1 MKPLDRLSDYLVAV
15 ERRLRLMAVTRGVA
29 ATAAAALI
37 FTLVAV
43 LLANFFAFSK
53 PSVTGARF
61 LLFFGVTFALAAALV
76 YPLIRLNRRRAARE
90 AETRYPQF
98 QERLLTVSEKMEQN
112 PSDPFLPLLA
122 DDTLSVAQHTEPK
135 KVAKGSLLFG
145 FSSAAVV
152 SMLVLLWL
160 GLYGPGFLGYG
171 TSLLWGG
178 LPKAN
183 MKPFYD
189 IEVQPGNHTV
199 KKRANETI
207 TARLVGFTAPKVRL
221 FGKYSSS
228 SQWDPVEMRT
238 QADGTA
244 YEFVI
249 PGLLESLDYYV
260 EAGGVRSK
268 TFKLTVMDLP
278 AVKSMTTTYHYP
290 AWTGLPDFVENPGGD
305 LRAVEGTTA
314 DVEIKTDKPL
324 ANGALMLDDG
334 SKIPLHAGANGSLA
348 AKVPIQ
354 KDGQYHVAA
363 LENGEDVRLTEDY
376 FIEAQKDHPP
386 EVKITRPGR
395 DFRASPIEEV
405 TITAES
411 KDDFGLKNVELHYS
425 VNGGEEKT
433 ASLLQERNA
442 KNSTASMTLALEDF
456 KLQPGDIV
464 SFYAEA
470 KDARNSTRTDMF
482 FIEAQPFERNYTQSQ
497 QGGGGGGGG
506 GGEEQNQLSQ
516 REKEIIAATWN
527 EMKGSGATGTEAENA
542 AFLSQV
548 QSKIRDQAKSLS
560 DRMKS
565 RQLSDAGDS
574 FKTFANDMDQA
585 VAAMG
590 PASDKLKGASWKDA
604 LGPEEKALQ
613 HLERAES
620 VFRDIQVAFGNQ
632 GGGGGGAQGGARDL
646 EGLFDLE
653 LDTEKNQFES
663 APSMQSAG
671 QMQKQIDD
679 ALQKLDQLAKRQ
691 QELADQQHNP
701 QTLAQ
706 KRYEQEMLRR
716 QAEQLQ
722 QQLDQLQRQAQNQQS
737 QQGQQGQQNQQGQQG
752 QQSSSQSGQS
762 GQSGSQGQ
770 IDSQRMQQTVQQLQQ
785 ALDNMRQAASSQ
797 QAGTP
802 QSEADA
808 RRAAEQLKQAE
819 QTLSSL
825 RREEAGGKLDD
836 LTRQADDLAQR
847 QQNFEG
853 QLRRAVTGG
862 QSGDQGQQQEEQR
875 GPFGRRS
882 LAGGRMSPQQA
893 QQLSDDRSKE
903 TADLKRLEQ
912 EMQNTVRDLAGSQP
926 KASSQLREA
935 LGQMQ
940 QQELP
945 RDMERNGQWIRQG
958 LADYAVLSEPTIT
971 QGMNN
976 LRDQLHG
983 VQQAMEQNKD
993 GKGAGGDDKENKAV
1007 EEALNKVEN
1016 LRQQIEA
1023 LQQRQGQNGQKGQQ
1037 GPGQNAQQ
1045 GQQQGQGQGQGQNG
1059 QQQGNQSGQAGGAGN
1074 QGGYQQGS
1082 LNRNGQPQYGPNGG
1096 ATISPNGGTNYGL
1109 NGGYWYG
1116 NPNGPVRADVDR
1128 QYRET
1133 LSQLDRLQGQ
1143 LQNDPDTL
1151 RDLQSLIRE
1160 MQRLNPFTGSN
1171 DAELSGRIQAAMVA
1185 DIEHVELELRRKVD
1199 EATSGGST
1207 RSAGAEPIPQGFAD
1221 AVAEYFRRL
1230 SSSTPGSQPATNK

>member
-1 MKPLDRLSDYLVAV
+1 MRPLDRLSDYLVAV
-15 ERRLRLMAVTRGVA
+15 ERRLRVMAVTRGIA
-29 ATAAAALI
+29 ATAVAALV
-37 FTLVAV
+37 FTVAAV
-43 LLANFFAFSK
+43 LLANSFAFSK

-61 LLFFGVTFALAAALV
+61 LLFLGVAFAIGAALV
-76 YPLIRLNRRRAARE
+76 YPVIRLNRRRAARE
-90 AETRYPQF
+90 AESRYPEF
-98 QERLLTVSEKMEQN
+98 EERLLTLSEKMEQN
-112 PSDPFLPLLA
+112 AGDPFLHLLA
-122 DDTLSVAQHTEPK
+122 DDTLNVAQNTEPK
-135 KVAKGSLLFG
+135 QVAKGSWLFG

-178 LPKAN
+178 LPKAG
-183 MKPFYD
+183 MQPFYN
-189 IEVQPGNHTV
+189 IEVHPGDHTV

-207 TARLVGFTAPKVRL
+207 TARLHGFTAPKVRM

-268 TFKLTVMDLP
+268 TYKLTVVDLP
-278 AVKSMTTTYHYP
+278 AVKSITTTYHYP
-290 AWTGLPDFVENPGGD
+290 AWTGLPDYVENPGGD

-314 DVEIKTDKPL
+314 DLEIKTDKPL
-324 ANGALMLDDG
+324 ANGALLLDDG
-334 SKIPLHAGANGSLA
+334 SKIPLRAGASGSLL

-386 EVKITRPGR
+386 EIKVTRPGH

-405 TITAES
+405 TITTEA
-411 KDDFGLKNVELHYS
+411 KDDFGLKDVAIHYS

-433 ASLLQERNA
+433 APLLQDRNG
-442 KNSTASMTLALEDF
+442 KNSTGSMALALEDF
-456 KLQPGDIV
+456 KIQPGDIV

-470 KDARNSTRTDMF
+470 KDARNSTRTDMY

-506 GGEEQNQLSQ
+506 AMDDQNQMSQ
-516 REKEIIAATWN
+516 RQKEIIAATWN
-527 EMKGSGATGTEAENA
+527 ELKGSGAKGTEAENA
-542 AFLSQV
+542 TFLSQV
-548 QSKIRDQAKSLS
+548 QSKLGDQAKSLA

-574 FKTFANDMDQA
+574 FKTFVTDMEQA
-585 VAAMG
+585 AAAMG
-590 PASDKLKGASWKDA
+590 PASDKLKGANWKDA

-613 HLERAES
+613 YLERAEA

-663 APSMQSAG
+663 AQQMQSAD
-671 QMQKQIDD
+671 QRQQQIDD
-679 ALQKLDQLAKRQ
+679 ALQKLEQLARRQ
-691 QELADQQHNP
+691 QELSDAQRNP
-701 QTLAQ
+701 QTLAE
-706 KRYEQEMLRR
+706 KRYQQEMLRR
-716 QAEQLQ
+716 EAEQLQ
-722 QQLDQLQRQAQNQQS
+722 QQLDQLQRQSQNQMGQQRGQQSQS
-737 QQGQQGQQNQQGQQG
+737 QQGQGQ

-762 GQSGSQGQ
+762 GQGSQ
-770 IDSQRMQQTVQQLQQ
+770 IENQRLKQTVDRLQQ

-808 RRAAEQLKQAE
+808 RRAAEQLKEAE

-825 RREEAGGKLDD
+825 RKEESGNKVED
-836 LTRQADDLAQR
+836 LARQADDLAQR

-853 QLRRAVTGG
+853 QLRRAVTGQQGG
-862 QSGDQGQQQEEQR
+862 QNGQGQQEQQ
-875 GPFGRRS
+875 GPFGRQ
-882 LAGGRMSPQQA
+882 LNGGRMSSQQQ
-893 QQLSDDRSKE
+893 QQLYDERAKE
-903 TADLKRLEQ
+903 TEDLKHLEQ
-912 EMQNTVRDLAGSQP
+912 QMQSTVRDLAGTQP
-926 KASSQLREA
+926 KTSSQLREA
-935 LGQMQ
+935 LGQEQ

-945 RDMERNGQWIRQG
+945 RDMQRNGEYIRRG
-958 LADYAVLSEPTIT
+958 LGEYAVLSESMIT
-971 QGMNN
+971 QGLNQ

-983 VQQAMEQNKD
+983 VQQAMEQDKDGKD
-993 GKGAGGDDKENKAV
+993 GKGAGDDKESKAV
-1007 EEALNKVEN
+1007 QDALSKVEN

-1023 LQQRQGQNGQKGQQ
+1023 LQQRQGQKGQNGQQ
-1037 GPGQNAQQ
+1037 
-1045 GQQQGQGQGQGQNG
+1045 QGQGQNG
-1059 QQQGNQSGQAGGAGN
+1059 QQQGNQNGQGGGN
-1074 QGGYQQGS
+1074 QGSYQQGS
-1082 LNRNGQPQYGPNGG
+1082 LNRNGQPNGPNGAAVG
-1096 ATISPNGGTNYGL
+1096 PNNATNYGL
-1109 NGGYWYG
+1109 GGGLWYG
-1116 NPNGPVRADVDR
+1116 NPNGGVRADVEHD
-1128 QYRET
+1128 YRDT
-1133 LSQLDRLQGQ
+1133 LEQLGRLQSQ
-1143 LQNDPDTL
+1143 LQNDPNTE

-1160 MQRLNPFTGSN
+1160 MQRLNPFTYSN
-1171 DAELSGRIQAAMVA
+1171 DSELSSRIQAAMVA
-1185 DIEHVELELRRKVD
+1185 DIERVEVELRRKVD
-1199 EATSGGST
+1199 DMTVGGST
-1207 RSAGAEPIPQGFAD
+1207 RSAGAEPIPPGYAD
-1221 AVAEYFRRL
+1221 AVAEYWRKL
-1230 SSSTPGSQPATNK
+1230 SGSKLSDSK

>member
-53 PSVTGARF
+53 PSVTSARF
-61 LLFFGVTFALAAALV
+61 LLFFGVAFALAAALV

-98 QERLLTVSEKMEQN
+98 EERLLTLSERMEQN
-112 PSDPFLPLLA
+112 PGDPFLPLLA

-135 KVAKGSLLFG
+135 KVAKSSWLFG

-178 LPKAN
+178 SPKAG

-207 TARLVGFTAPKVRL
+207 TARLIGFTAPKVRL

-290 AWTGLPDFVENPGGD
+290 SWTGLPDFVQNPGGD
-305 LRAVEGTTA
+305 LRAVEGTIA

-324 ANGALMLDDG
+324 ANGALVLDDG
-334 SKIPLHAGANGSLA
+334 SKIPLHAGPNGSLV

-354 KDGQYHVAA
+354 KDGQYNVAA
-363 LENGEDVRLTEDY
+363 IENGEDVRLTEDY
-376 FIEAQKDHPP
+376 FIEAQKYHPP

-405 TITAES
+405 TITAEA
-411 KDDFGLKNVELHYS
+411 KDDFALKNVDLHYS

-433 ASLLQERNA
+433 VSLLQQRNG
-442 KNSTASMTLALEDF
+442 KSSTGSMTLALEDF

-470 KDARNSTRTDMF
+470 KDARSNTRTDMF

-506 GGEEQNQLSQ
+506 GAMDEQNQLSQ
-516 REKEIIAATWN
+516 RQKEIIAATWN

-548 QSKIRDQAKSLS
+548 QSKLRDQAKSLS

-574 FKTFANDMDQA
+574 FKTFVNDMDQA
-585 VAAMG
+585 TAAMG
-590 PASDKLKGASWKDA
+590 PASDKLKGANWKDA

-613 HLERAES
+613 HLEHAES
-620 VFRDIQVAFGNQ
+620 VFRDIQIAFGNQ
-632 GGGGGGAQGGARDL
+632 GGGGGGGAQGGARDL

-663 APSMQSAG
+663 APSMQSAD

-691 QELADQQHNP
+691 QDLADQQHNP

-737 QQGQQGQQNQQGQQG
+737 QQGQQGQQSQQGQPGQQG

-762 GQSGSQGQ
+762 GQGGSQGQ

-819 QTLSSL
+819 QTLSSM

-836 LTRQADDLAQR
+836 LAHQADDLAQR

-862 QSGDQGQQQEEQR
+862 QSGNQGQQEEQP

-882 LAGGRMSPQQA
+882 LAGGRMSQQQA
-893 QQLSDDRSKE
+893 QQLSDDRAKE

-935 LGQMQ
+935 LGQAQ

-958 LADYAVLSEPTIT
+958 MADYAVLSEPTIT
-971 QGMNN
+971 QGINN

-983 VQQAMEQNKD
+983 VQQAMDQNKD
-993 GKGAGGDDKENKAV
+993 GKGAGDDKENKAV
-1007 EEALNKVEN
+1007 EETLNKVES

-1023 LQQRQGQNGQKGQQ
+1023 LQQRQGQNQN
-1037 GPGQNAQQ
+1037 GQN
-1045 GQQQGQGQGQGQNG
+1045 GQDGQSG

-1082 LNRNGQPQYGPNGG
+1082 LNRNGQPPNGPNGG
-1096 ATISPNGGTNYGL
+1096 ATISPNGGANYGL
-1109 NGGYWYG
+1109 YGGYWYG

-1128 QYRET
+1128 NYRET
-1133 LSQLDRLQGQ
+1133 LNQLDRLQGQ

-1160 MQRLNPFTGSN
+1160 MQRMNPFTGSN

-1207 RSAGAEPIPQGFAD
+1207 RSAGAEPIPQGYAD

-1230 SSSTPGSQPATNK
+1230 SSSTPNSSQPGK